1 MDSYV
6 KFAAS
11 ALSAGPLDH
20 NSFGAFLPLASYQLF
35 TTLGFGWAGSLL
47 GFIGLALSVAPA
59 VLVIKGK
66 EIRARSP
73 FMREAGDDIRTR
85 KKTMTSEENRPAL
98 DTKRQELMTQECN
111 GSLGPAGVI
120 KSC

>member
-11 ALSAGPLDH
+11 ALSAARLGR

-35 TTLGFGWAGSLL
+35 TTLGFGWAGSPL
-47 GFIGLALSVAPA
+47 GFIGLALSVVPA

-66 EIRARSP
+66 EIRVRSP
-73 FMREAGDDIRTR
+73 FVPEAGNDISHEEEDNDKRR
-85 KKTMTSEENRPAL
+85 KPSGT
-98 DTKRQELMTQECN
+98 
-111 GSLGPAGVI
+111 
-120 KSC
+120 